1 MASLLATGGVALM
14 NAIAFTATNYGAR
27 LLTKPDDRALKERLK
42 TEKFQQDHIA
52 WAERRQ
58 ARLDAEAARR
68 RRAQTSETHLRE
80 TDRSMVEYASA
91 YEEMFNDPEP
101 QLYMYHQKSPK
112 EKKNDLIMVL
122 GSITGVGVIAH
133 YLLPRRRS

>member
-1 MASLLATGGVALM
+1 MASLLGITAGAVINAL
-14 NAIAFTATNYGAR
+14 AFSGTNYAFHS
-27 LLTKPDDRALKERLK
+27 LSKSDIERKRHNLK

-58 ARLDAEAARR
+58 ARLDEEAARR

-101 QLYMYHQKSPK
+101 
-112 EKKNDLIMVL
+112 
-122 GSITGVGVIAH
+122 
-133 YLLPRRRS
+133 